1 MKLFYSSKVVMLLE
15 IESALFL
22 PTEVNFLIQQT
33 FNKHVAK
40 KKKRVSYYPCPHR
53 ACVLEGIEGNTCI
66 SVKEISRGALRALR
80 ALAHTVGLVQLTS
93 FHPLSLSS

>member
-40 KKKRVSYYPCPHR
+40 KKKGLAIIPALIERVSWKG
-53 ACVLEGIEGNTCI
+53 L
-66 SVKEISRGALRALR
+66 KEIHAYL
-80 ALAHTVGLVQLTS
+80 
-93 FHPLSLSS
+93 

>member
-40 KKKRVSYYPCPHR
+40 KKK
-53 ACVLEGIEGNTCI
+53 G
-66 SVKEISRGALRALR
+66 
-80 ALAHTVGLVQLTS
+80 
-93 FHPLSLSS
+93 